1 MESQKSNSTGF
12 YAISFEKKCKK
23 YIYINYSHFLKLT
36 SSTLIIN
43 FSSRNKLISMDF
55 FFNGESKRLSR
66 SGKDEGRKKWRGA
79 RVVTQD
85 FHFPWKLLKK
95 KTWPVS
101 VLSFDRQRDL
111 ERLRTFPTFFAAAHY
126 RIGRQRE
133 QKRSNF
139 EKLETDGGETI
150 LLRGYRR
157 EITSS
162 RMFIESS
169 RRGFK

>member
-1 MESQKSNSTGF
+1 MK
-12 YAISFEKKCKK
+12 
-23 YIYINYSHFLKLT
+23 
-36 SSTLIIN
+36 IN

-150 LLRGYRR
+150 LLRGYERLRR
-157 EITSS
+157 VECSS
-162 RMFIESS
+162 SHLDEDLNKNPWLIRVHSAIVPLYIS
-169 RRGFK
+169 RIFAKTKRDICYVRGRRISLV

>member
-1 MESQKSNSTGF
+1 MESQKSDSTGF

-55 FFNGESKRLSR
+55 FFNGESKRLSI

-95 KTWPVS
+95 KNLAGLCALVRSPKGSRTITHFPNFLRS
-101 VLSFDRQRDL
+101 CTLSNRPSERAKEVQLRKTGNWRRRNDPPSRLSKRDYV
-111 ERLRTFPTFFAAAHY
+111 ESNVHRVIST
-126 RIGRQRE
+126 RI
-133 QKRSNF
+133 
-139 EKLETDGGETI
+139 
-150 LLRGYRR
+150 
-157 EITSS
+157 
-162 RMFIESS
+162 
-169 RRGFK
+169 